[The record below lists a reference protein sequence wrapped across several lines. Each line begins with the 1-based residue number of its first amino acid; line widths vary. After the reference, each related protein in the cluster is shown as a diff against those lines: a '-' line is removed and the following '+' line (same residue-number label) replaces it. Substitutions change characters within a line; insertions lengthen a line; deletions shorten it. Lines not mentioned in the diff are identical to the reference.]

1 MEGIAENIEPWM
13 WVVTVTSDPS
23 INPILCRDSSGRF
36 WNASVMTLGNTASLY
51 IWTDARPLGR
61 PVPNLQRAP
70 YRSARVCLP
79 HKTDSK
85 IVPATVMDH
94 AVGFSFKTM
103 DIVVNNHLE
112 FGVVFSQ
119 REAFDPH
126 AVIMDAI
133 TSGIPGAVL
142 NLLEQFFPDPRP
154 ALEQHP
160 TFTSHNS
167 TRHMSRETTSTPDLV
182 TSPQAAARPN
192 TGEPTTPTALEPTSP
207 ITLEPTTPDFPE
219 PHTPGARPLYIPCAL
234 QALEARLKE
243 SHSPYFHVALQPPQE
258 SRLSVHAAPQP
269 PRENLSPYFPILM
282 EEPRETQPLYVHIAP
297 QAPQEARL
305 PFPIAQA
312 TKETHAPTL
321 NKTRSTSAPSAST
334 RLETPP
340 SVAMATTSQEIS
352 PSPSDTYRD
361 SQSQSAEDIAGYST
375 ASLEGKDM
383 VFVFKAKNGNR
394 IGLWTDQRVLVC
406 HAKFSS
412 LLDYLPSVPCHSSRG
427 GHHRSVKVV
436 TVSNSSLESYCALI
450 QYIYLG
456 DVKIAISPGKFALA
470 CPPGHNI
477 CSACRQ
483 GRNSTQD
490 SSASSLADEEC
501 SVARC
506 VVRTMKPSTTWRELF
521 LVADMYGLE
530 PLRRTC
536 RDKIMTYLQPG
547 RVLPSL
553 FEYGFRYPDLR
564 KMMVLYVVQHRREMW
579 DRYGEDLLKLFEDH
593 SECEAIRREVAI
605 ETDRF

>member
-1 MEGIAENIEPWM
+1 
-13 WVVTVTSDPS
+13 
-23 INPILCRDSSGRF
+23 
-36 WNASVMTLGNTASLY
+36 MTLGNTASLY

-61 PVPNLQRAP
+61 PIPNFQRAP

-94 AVGFSFKTM
+94 AIGFSSIVKTV
-103 DIVVNNHLE
+103 DIVVNSHLE

-142 NLLEQFFPDPRP
+142 NVLEQFFPDPRP

-160 TFTSHNS
+160 TFTCQNS
-167 TRHMSRETTSTPDLV
+167 TRHMSRETTSTPDQV
-182 TSPQAAARPN
+182 TSPQAAARAS
-192 TGEPTTPTALEPTSP
+192 TGEPATPTTLEPTSP
-207 ITLEPTTPDFPE
+207 ITLEPTTLDFPE
-219 PHTPGARPLYIPCAL
+219 PQTLRAQPLYMPCSL

-243 SHSPYFHVALQPPQE
+243 TPQE
-258 SRLSVHAAPQP
+258 SQLSVHVAPQP
-269 PRENLSPYFPILM
+269 PRENLLSYFPILM
-282 EEPRETQPLYVHIAP
+282 EESLETQPPYVHIAP
-297 QAPQEARL
+297 QALQEARL
-305 PFPIAQA
+305 PFPITQA

-321 NKTRSTSAPSAST
+321 NKSRPTSAPSAST
-334 RLETPP
+334 LPETPP
-340 SVAMATTSQEIS
+340 SVAMATTSQEIPPCPPNS
-352 PSPSDTYRD
+352 HRE
-361 SQSQSAEDIAGYST
+361 SQDQSAEDIAGYST
-375 ASLEGKDM
+375 ASLEDKDM

-412 LLDYLPSVPCHSSRG
+412 LLDYLPSVPCHSPREG
-427 GHHRSVKVV
+427 IRRTVKVV

-450 QYIYLG
+450 QYVYLG
-456 DVKIAISPGKFALA
+456 DIKIAISPGKFALA
-470 CPPGHNI
+470 CPPGHKI

-483 GRNSTQD
+483 GRNSSQD
-490 SSASSLADEEC
+490 ASTSTLAEEEC

-506 VVRTMKPSTTWRELF
+506 VVRTMKPSTTWRDLF

-593 SECEAIRREVAI
+593 SECEAIRREMAI
-605 ETDRF
+605 ETDQF